1 MGFPRRDRRGESKT
15 VGLFKM
21 VMDPH
26 PKKTEA
32 WPFPV
37 VRLPRMLY
45 HAIPDKLFPGAWHA
59 LPVNYTGRGLVY
71 ILRTHKDAE
80 AKAAE
85 VNKRQGF
92 K

>member
-21 VMDPH
+21 LP
-26 PKKTEA
+26 PKNPE
-32 WPFPV
+32 PFPSHILKQPLM
-37 VRLPRMLY
+37 RY
-45 HAIPDKLFPGAWHA
+45 HAIADRLFSGKWLA
-59 LPVNYTGRGLVY
+59 LPLNYIGRGIVY
-71 ILRTHKDAE
+71 IFGNRKEAE
-80 AKAAE
+80 EKAAE